1 MKRIT
6 YLLTICLLALMSA
19 CTEEPTVTT
28 GSISGLVTD
37 ATDGTEPIAGVNV
50 TIPVLGESTTTGING
65 TFTFTDVESGNY
77 TLVFTKSGYITEQK
91 NASVV
96 AGKSSAVNVQMKA
109 TEKKAEIEFNPS
121 SLNFSTN
128 LSDLSVT
135 IKNNG
140 NSTAEWSLNLG
151 NNPWLSVSEKAG
163 SIQAGRTQSIVF
175 TVDRNFLS
183 EPKSTVVNLHAFGN
197 SYPLTISCAP
207 SNAKSEMTIDP
218 KSIDFGTTD
227 TEKSITI
234 RNTGTA
240 TLSWTATGITENA
253 ISLSQM
259 SGSVAAGGNSVIK
272 VLLDRSKISGSMSTS
287 FTINDG

>member
-128 LSDLSVT
+128 LSDLSMT

-151 NNPWLSVSEKAG
+151 
-163 SIQAGRTQSIVF
+163 
-175 TVDRNFLS
+175 
-183 EPKSTVVNLHAFGN
+183 
-197 SYPLTISCAP
+197 
-207 SNAKSEMTIDP
+207 
-218 KSIDFGTTD
+218 
-227 TEKSITI
+227 
-234 RNTGTA
+234 
-240 TLSWTATGITENA
+240 
-253 ISLSQM
+253 
-259 SGSVAAGGNSVIK
+259 
-272 VLLDRSKISGSMSTS
+272 
-287 FTINDG
+287 